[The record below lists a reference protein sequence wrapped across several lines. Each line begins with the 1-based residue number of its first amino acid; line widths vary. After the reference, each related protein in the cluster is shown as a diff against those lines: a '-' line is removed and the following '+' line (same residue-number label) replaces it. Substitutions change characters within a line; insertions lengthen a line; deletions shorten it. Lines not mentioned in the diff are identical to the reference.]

1 MGSVNGKQSARPA
14 CRYRSTSS
22 GLWPATGPATGAA
35 AGTPTA
41 KADAADEATGGTLS
55 LAGVAVEAA
64 ACPHGAV
71 AGVSS
76 TFQPWSTLAHIAAS
90 GAASGATSG
99 AAPGAASG
107 AASALALVASIP
119 MAPY

>member
-1 MGSVNGKQSARPA
+1 MSRNSLQKGIPGPGSQV
-14 CRYRSTSS
+14 
-22 GLWPATGPATGAA
+22 AA
-35 AGTPTA
+35 SFRKSDVGRVFAEKSPRLKKSLGIAETEKTF
-41 KADAADEATGGTLS
+41 S

-90 GAASGATSG
+90 GAVPGATSG
-99 AAPGAASG
+99 AAPGD
-107 AASALALVASIP
+107 ASALALVASIP